1 MTQYGS
7 VVRWESKGVGKH
19 RGPYGKGKDNGKG
32 KNKGKVNGNRNCLS
46 LSWVLGMSIIYFR
59 FLFQKMQFFVM
70 PLLKQNSK
78 IYNYSNMINI
88 TMEAAPA
95 AD

>member
-7 VVRWESKGVGKH
+7 VARWESKGVGKH

-32 KNKGKVNGNRNCLS
+32 KDKGKGNGNGNWLS
-46 LSWVLGMSIIYFR
+46 LSVVLGMSFIYFQ
-59 FLFQKMQFFVM
+59 FLFQKMQFFLL

-78 IYNYSNMINI
+78 I
-88 TMEAAPA
+88 
-95 AD
+95 

>member
-7 VVRWESKGVGKH
+7 VARWESKGVGKH

-46 LSWVLGMSIIYFR
+46 LS
-59 FLFQKMQFFVM
+59 
-70 PLLKQNSK
+70 
-78 IYNYSNMINI
+78 
-88 TMEAAPA
+88 
-95 AD
+95 